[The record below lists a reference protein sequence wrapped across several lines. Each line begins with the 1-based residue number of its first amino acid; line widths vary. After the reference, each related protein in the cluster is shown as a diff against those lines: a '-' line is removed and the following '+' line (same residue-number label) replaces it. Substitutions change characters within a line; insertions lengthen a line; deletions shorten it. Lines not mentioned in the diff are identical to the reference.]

1 MGLEGAVR
9 AGFRRELAAIEDP
22 QKREELYEF
31 LVAQLY
37 ERGKAINMAAH
48 LEIDAVIDPAQTRQ
62 WIMRGLK
69 SAPARD
75 PGQTGHTFVDPW

>member
-1 MGLEGAVR
+1 
-9 AGFRRELAAIEDP
+9 
-22 QKREELYEF
+22 
-31 LVAQLY
+31 
-37 ERGKAINMAAH
+37 MAAH

-62 WIMRGLK
+62 WIMRGLN